1 MTDEIISLREFAKR
15 KDVSLT
21 AVQKACAPEKGRI
34 IPERDESGK
43 ITGIN
48 WTTQAAAW
56 EANAKGHYKPHTV
69 AGGRPRRDGQAV
81 ASPKTSKAAAGRSS
95 APAAPPAADDE
106 PPVSGGPMKL
116 ADITR
121 ARELVKLQIDNIKL
135 KQAQGE
141 LVSAA
146 DQAAQGA
153 TLGAMVIAAL
163 YNIPERVSDDLA
175 GMSNAHEIQ
184 KLLTAEIDIAVEGLR
199 KLANAS

>member
-34 IPERDESGK
+34 TPERDETGK

-56 EANAKGHYKPHTV
+56 EANAKGHYKPHSV
-69 AGGRPRRDGQAV
+69 AGGRPRNDGQAT
-81 ASPKTSKAAAGRSS
+81 ASPKTSKAAAGPST
-95 APAAPPAADDE
+95 APAAPPADDQ
-106 PPVSGGPMKL
+106 PSTGGPMKL

-141 LVSAA
+141 LVPAA
-146 DQAAQGA
+146 EQEAQGA
-153 TLGAMVIAAL
+153 SLGAMVIAAL
-163 YNIPERVSDDLA
+163 YNIPERISDDLA
-175 GMSNAHEIQ
+175 GMSNPHDIQ
-184 KLLTAEIDIAVEGLR
+184 KLLTAEIDIAVEALR